1 MCCRASPIR
10 SLTAWSWT
18 MISESRAMTDD
29 TMNIADYLAQ
39 GGRLTNPA
47 NVPTRYRA
55 ELMKIM
61 ATFVDSELAGA
72 AGFADVINAGPG
84 IKERIAAARIVLE
97 KTDNANKVL
106 RLMGEFGANTDRYA
120 NHHPWTDRLPR
131 DTAPGTARNT
141 HDMRLSVLNYP
152 LEGWTDAV
160 VMNMLMGLA
169 VGVQLS
175 EFLTSS
181 YQPFA
186 DAIRE
191 VAPRERRHTE
201 LAVEGVEKLIQ
212 QSDTD
217 AVDQSVAYWWPRV
230 SHSFGAGVSSRGEA
244 LRAMGLRSKTNTEL
258 RGAWVEAATETLSI
272 LGLKSPQS

>member
-1 MCCRASPIR
+1 
-10 SLTAWSWT
+10 
-18 MISESRAMTDD
+18 MTEE
-29 TMNIADYLAQ
+29 MNIADYLAQ

-55 ELMKIM
+55 EIMKIM

-72 AGFADVINAGPG
+72 AGFADVINEGPG
-84 IKERIAAARIVLE
+84 IKERIAAAKIVLE
-97 KTDNANKVL
+97 KTDNAGKVL

-131 DTAPGTARNT
+131 DTAPGSRRSE

-175 EFLTSS
+175 EFLRCS

-186 DAIRE
+186 EAIRE
-191 VAPRERRHTE
+191 IAPRERRHTE
-201 LAVEGVEKLIQ
+201 LAIEGVEKLITQ
-212 QSDTD
+212 GQT
-217 AVDQSVAYWWPRV
+217 AHIEASVAYWWPRV
-230 SHSFGAGVSSRGEA
+230 RESFGAGATERGDSLVKLGLRRVSNGDLQSQWIEEA
-244 LRAMGLRSKTNTEL
+244 GKTLRALGL
-258 RGAWVEAATETLSI
+258 AEAA
-272 LGLKSPQS
+272 